1 MDEKLIRLYEDINF
15 IGYTYVCVG
24 ENNYVAK
31 AKGLLP
37 QIEEF
42 VQWFLKGNQF
52 GIEPNL
58 YQMLQKNLLTILED
72 IAEAFKEEDTVLM
85 MDALES
91 GISEYLTIFMP
102 KEYFEKERVRVY
114 ERHIG

>member
-37 QIEEF
+37 
-42 VQWFLKGNQF
+42 
-52 GIEPNL
+52 
-58 YQMLQKNLLTILED
+58 
-72 IAEAFKEEDTVLM
+72 
-85 MDALES
+85 
-91 GISEYLTIFMP
+91 
-102 KEYFEKERVRVY
+102 
-114 ERHIG
+114 